1 MVAEIRLQLNDP
13 YHVPFMEPSGPRL
26 RANRRKQEILL
37 SLLREARKHKGL
49 RQADVAAALNC
60 PQTRVSKYELGTRR
74 LDLLELRDVCKV
86 LGVSLVDFVR
96 TFDASVG
103 EIEAG
108 ERKTVETPS
117 VRRKP

>member
-1 MVAEIRLQLNDP
+1 
-13 YHVPFMEPSGPRL
+13 MEPSGPRL

-37 SLLREARKHKGL
+37 LLLRQAREKKGL

-86 LGVSLVDFVR
+86 LGVNLVDFVR
-96 TFDASVG
+96 AFDIRVGAMEAS
-103 EIEAG
+103 
-108 ERKTVETPS
+108 ERESKGHSRNRP
-117 VRRKP
+117 

>member
-1 MVAEIRLQLNDP
+1 
-13 YHVPFMEPSGPRL
+13 MEPSGPRL

-37 SLLREARKHKGL
+37 YLLREAREQKSL
-49 RQADVAAALNC
+49 RQADVAAALHC

-96 TFDASVG
+96 TFDASVSA
-103 EIEAG
+103 IEAG
-108 ERKTVETPS
+108 EN
-117 VRRKP
+117 KPKGTT